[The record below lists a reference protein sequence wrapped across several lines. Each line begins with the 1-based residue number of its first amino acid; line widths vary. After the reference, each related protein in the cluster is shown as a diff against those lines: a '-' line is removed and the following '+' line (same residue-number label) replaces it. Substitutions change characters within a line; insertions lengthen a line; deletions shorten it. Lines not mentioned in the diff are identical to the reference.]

1 MDMDFSLDAIVYTT
15 ILSMK
20 DKNIIEIR
28 SQLVTYVTLVKISID
43 VDQNSIVKKNAE
55 EEKKRNRRHI
65 EQTDSYQN

>member
-1 MDMDFSLDAIVYTT
+1 MDMNFSLDTIVYTT
-15 ILSMK
+15 ISSMK

-55 EEKKRNRRHI
+55 EEKKRNRQHI